1 MVAETLSA
9 GVIGVGSMGRHH
21 ARVYH
26 ELPDVI
32 LSGVTDVDYESAK
45 TVAETYR
52 TRSKSVSGLLRDVDL
67 VSIAVPTQYHYQ
79 AAMEAI
85 EAGVHVLIEK
95 PIAETATQAK
105 KLVRAAE
112 NAGVTLQ
119 VGHVERFNPAVQTV
133 MDIIPELEIIA
144 IDAQRLGPPVG
155 REIQDS
161 AAVDLMIHDLDIITS
176 LVDEPVET
184 VSAAETAAEQYVTA
198 TLTFESGIIG
208 TLTASRVTQQKVREL
223 SITAKECRVNVD
235 YVSQSVTISRQ
246 SIPEYVE
253 SDGQVKYRH
262 SNVIERPTVENGEP
276 LRHELESF
284 VSAIRSNGS
293 PVVSGE
299 DGLRALSLAQRVE
312 SNSLQTVEQA
322 R

>member
-119 VGHVERFNPAVQTV
+119 VGHVERFNPVVQTV

>member
-26 ELPDVI
+26 ELPDVV
-32 LSGVTDVDYESAK
+32 LSGVTDVNQEAAAS
-45 TVAETYR
+45 VAETYR

-67 VSIAVPTQYHYQ
+67 VSVAVPTQYHYQ

-85 EAGVHVLIEK
+85 DAGVHVLIEK

-133 MDIIPELEIIA
+133 MDIVPELEILA

-176 LVDEPVET
+176 LVNEPVAT
-184 VSAAETAAEQYVTA
+184 VDAAETAAEQYVTA
-198 TLTFESGIIG
+198 TLKFESGIIG

-246 SIPEYVE
+246 SMPEYVE

-284 VSAIRSNGS
+284 VSAIRSHTS

-299 DGLRALSLAQRVE
+299 DGVRALSLAQRVE
-312 SNSLQTVEQA
+312 RNSLQTVEQA
-322 R
+322 Q